1 MKNVYIYTTIKVF
14 KYRWTT
20 TSVADLDLL
29 KQKNRIL
36 MCEYSK
42 LYVCRT
48 VYIYKMKKKLQKIV
62 TNTFLKSNKIFFK
75 HTFFRGE
82 FFEKPDPD
90 SIKNGHIP

>member
-14 KYRWTT
+14 KHPWTT

-48 VYIYKMKKKLQKIV
+48 VYIYKMIKKLHKIV
-62 TNTFLKSNKIFFK
+62 TNTFLKSNKIFLNTHFTK
-75 HTFFRGE
+75 KKMNNNNKIGQR
-82 FFEKPDPD
+82 
-90 SIKNGHIP
+90 